1 MFAPYKIYR
10 IIIHRII
17 LRYRTYFPLQLMIVF
32 RIKFVGIV
40 HVLDRD
46 EVVVAN
52 MLIGL
57 VVKLVFVSTLSLESV
72 VMQFASE
79 RKVNE
84 RRRQFLRYVFHEV
97 RVPLNTITM
106 GITVL
111 KDDAM

>member
-1 MFAPYKIYR
+1 MW
-10 IIIHRII
+10 
-17 LRYRTYFPLQLMIVF
+17 YRTYFPLKLMIAF

>member
-1 MFAPYKIYR
+1 MLLP
-10 IIIHRII
+10 
-17 LRYRTYFPLQLMIVF
+17 P
-32 RIKFVGIV
+32 GIV
-40 HVLDRD
+40 HILDRD

-57 VVKLVFVSTLSLESV
+57 VTKLIFVSTLSMESV

-79 RKVNE
+79 RKVND

-106 GITVL
+106 GITIL